1 MGISNKN
8 MVSYKFISNP
18 TKNQIREIIRLYQ
31 TEKWWEGDPE
41 NPETVKKIIAGS
53 HCFVIATENDSII
66 AMGRAISD
74 RASDAYIQDVTVLPL
89 FRGKKI
95 GSRIIGMI
103 IEKLNQDGIG
113 WIGLVAEK
121 NTKAFYEP
129 LGFSVMPN
137 AAPMLRKTNLS

>member
-1 MGISNKN
+1 